1 MKKIT
6 RALLTASSLTGFFSI
21 PLLGFAD
28 APPPPAPPAAAA
40 NPAPVAPGE
49 PPQDT
54 SPAHT
59 SYLFG
64 LTFGEQLHT
73 VGVGDQVDQAQL
85 ERGIKDGLAGTKSTR
100 ADQLQI
106 QNFVRTTMT
115 EAADK
120 NKQAAKEFLDKNG
133 QEKGVKTTADGLEYK
148 VLTAGNLKAPLIQP
162 TDEVTVQYRGKLL
175 NGTEFDSSYTR
186 GVPATF
192 RVNGVIKGW
201 QEALVLMRPGSKYEL
216 FVPPDLAYGNSP
228 RPGIPAGSLLIFD
241 VEVVSVKAPETP
253 PAAATGPSSP
263 PRRPGPPTPGG
274 PPPAQPAAP
283 STPSTPPAT
292 NQ

>member
-1 MKKIT
+1 MKKPT
-6 RALLTASSLTGFFSI
+6 RALLPA
-21 PLLGFAD
+21 PCLLGWVLLPSLGSAD
-28 APPPPAPPAAAA
+28 APPPAVPATGATAAPAPETPSA
-40 NPAPVAPGE
+40 

-73 VGVGDQVDQAQL
+73 VGVGDQVDQSEL
-85 ERGIKDGLAGTKSTR
+85 ERGIKDGLAGQKSTR

-106 QNFVRTTMT
+106 QNFVRTVMT
-115 EAADK
+115 ETVEK
-120 NKQAAKEFLDKNG
+120 NKQAAKEFLEKNG

-148 VLTAGNLKAPLIQP
+148 VPLIQP
-162 TDEVTVQYRGKLL
+162 TDEVTVQYRGKLQ
-175 NGTEFDSSYTR
+175 NGTEFDSSYSR

-201 QEALVLMRPGSKYEL
+201 QEALVLMHPGSKYQL

-241 VEVVSVKAPETP
+241 VEVVSTKAADTP
-253 PAAATGPSSP
+253 PAAATGPASP
-263 PRRPGPPTPGG
+263 PHRPVAPPTP
-274 PPPAQPAAP
+274 AAAAP
-283 STPSTPPAT
+283 SAPAAAPTSPPT
-292 NQ
+292 SQ